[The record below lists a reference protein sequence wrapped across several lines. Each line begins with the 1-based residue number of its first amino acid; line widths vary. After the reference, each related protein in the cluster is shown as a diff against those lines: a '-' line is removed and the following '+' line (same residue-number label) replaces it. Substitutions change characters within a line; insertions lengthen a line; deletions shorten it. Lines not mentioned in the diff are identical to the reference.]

1 MDALIT
7 QVGQFIQA
15 NQAWAGPIIFL
26 MTFGES
32 MLIIGILLPAT
43 VLLMMS
49 GGLVGSGMLPMLP
62 LVAWGFS
69 GAVLGDA
76 LSYWIGKWIG
86 PRVLRMKIL
95 KTHRRSVA
103 RARLLCYRYGFLA
116 VLLGR
121 LLGPMRSLMPTVAG
135 VMGMSEKK
143 FQLANILSALLWMP
157 ALLAPGYLT
166 AISVDAARH
175 SRESTIYS
183 ALGCAVLIGLAVL
196 IWMTRSANQDKRRR
210 ATLRK

>member
-1 MDALIT
+1 
-7 QVGQFIQA
+7 
-15 NQAWAGPIIFL
+15 
-26 MTFGES
+26 
-32 MLIIGILLPAT
+32 
-43 VLLMMS
+43 
-49 GGLVGSGMLPMLP
+49 
-62 LVAWGFS
+62 
-69 GAVLGDA
+69 
-76 LSYWIGKWIG
+76 
-86 PRVLRMKIL
+86 
-95 KTHRRSVA
+95 
-103 RARLLCYRYGFLA
+103 
-116 VLLGR
+116 
-121 LLGPMRSLMPTVAG
+121 MPTVAG